1 MGQKDGEK
9 WTAAVDLQPTIPKS
23 DRLLWRLLKRAEE
36 IRLVADYKSDSV
48 ELSDAQAMVL
58 QAETFVA
65 AMHAR
70 FMPNS
75 PSGDE

>member
-1 MGQKDGEK
+1 MRAC
-9 WTAAVDLQPTIPKS
+9 WTAWFARRP
-23 DRLLWRLLKRAEE
+23 KRAEE

-65 AMHAR
+65 AMHAK
-70 FMPNS
+70 FVPNS